1 MIGSRIGRR
10 GLSQLARPTNLKPKY
25 DHYINGK
32 FVAPLGAKYFENVSP
47 IDGKVFNQHARG
59 CEKDIAAATK
69 AAKEAFFKALTDQE
83 IFSWE
88 DIEVIN
94 QSNGAPRFNFRNKLA
109 EFALDKNIHLSIS
122 HSGDSVIAFV
132 IIEN

>member
-1 MIGSRIGRR
+1 MILGTGIDIVDLPRFKLIANDQKFLITYFSKSEIILKIESLAGR
-10 GLSQLARPTNLKPKY
+10 
-25 DHYINGK
+25 
-32 FVAPLGAKYFENVSP
+32 F
-47 IDGKVFNQHARG
+47 
-59 CEKDIAAATK
+59 
-69 AAKEAFFKALTDQE
+69 AAKEAFFKALTDKE
-83 IFSWE
+83 IFNWE
-88 DIEVIN
+88 DIEVIK